1 MSLSTEGGAV
11 HEFMEHKHKR
21 ASNCIAWRVVISMD
35 GAVAT
40 AARLA
45 TMVWCAT
52 YVVCVCVRCHATKTL
67 QPKTTTY
74 TEHLSVD
81 VAKCC
86 SRLEWPWAASH
97 TSVAMSA
104 RGARA
109 PLSRHAHADHLTRA
123 TPWPIDIVLGAC
135 PRRLLESSSSL
146 QALEST
152 KYTCLE
158 WTSRNMVPPRT
169 SKHPGPFGKKRPSIA
184 TCCPPVRTVLNV
196 FSKKLISDAS
206 APAAVWADA

>member
-1 MSLSTEGGAV
+1 MACCYLNG
-11 HEFMEHKHKR
+11 
-21 ASNCIAWRVVISMD
+21 WRCGHSRQIGHHGLVCNIR
-35 GAVAT
+35 G
-40 AARLA
+40 
-45 TMVWCAT
+45 
-52 YVVCVCVRCHATKTL
+52 VCVCVRCHATKTL

-135 PRRLLESSSSL
+135 PRRLLEFKLAGVGIDKVHVSG
-146 QALEST
+146 
-152 KYTCLE
+152 
-158 WTSRNMVPPRT
+158 VDI
-169 SKHPGPFGKKRPSIA
+169 SKHGTPADLEASWPLRQKK
-184 TCCPPVRTVLNV
+184 TFDCDL
-196 FSKKLISDAS
+196 L
-206 APAAVWADA
+206 PACEDRLERFLDETHRGCLGAGCRVGGRLSQNGYG

>member
-1 MSLSTEGGAV
+1 MLIASRSTPGV
-11 HEFMEHKHKR
+11 
-21 ASNCIAWRVVISMD
+21 ASIS
-35 GAVAT
+35 GIT
-40 AARLA
+40 ILA
-45 TMVWCAT
+45 SSSPST
-52 YVVCVCVRCHATKTL
+52 
-67 QPKTTTY
+67 
-74 TEHLSVD
+74 SVT
-81 VAKCC
+81 V
-86 SRLEWPWAASH
+86 SPWAASH

-152 KYTCLE
+152 KYTCLD
-158 WTSRNMVPPRT
+158 WISRNMVPPRT
-169 SKHPGPFGKKRPSIA
+169 SKHPGPFAKKTPSIA

-196 FSKKLISDAS
+196 FSTKLIAGAS
-206 APAAVWADA
+206 APAAASAGARPKKSLRGCC